1 MVLEILELTYVLV
14 DLCQRATMIIDLNNL
29 LYLFFAMVIEP
40 YCQQYPIIKAQK
52 KRYSSNAVRAQH
64 VINVPQYLS
73 FSVVIGQLLK

>member
-1 MVLEILELTYVLV
+1 
-14 DLCQRATMIIDLNNL
+14 
-29 LYLFFAMVIEP
+29 MVIEP

-73 FSVVIGQLLK
+73 FSVVIGQLLKWPTPFKESSNAIFCQYSR